1 MQITINGV
9 TIDGADKD
17 VLNLLTKAGVD
28 LSNSTEY
35 YYSKSTG
42 AYVQISKMMDTHLA
56 NAFNVVYKEWL
67 DNIVKQPKFLQNLKN
82 GVPTT
87 WYKYNVYMGLL
98 TEIIKRGL

>member
-1 MQITINGV
+1 MKIAINGV

-17 VLNLLTKAGVD
+17 VLSLLTLAGVD

-42 AYVQISKMMDTHLA
+42 AYVQISKMMDTHLV

-67 DNIVKQPKFLQNLKN
+67 DSIAKQPNFLKNLKN
-82 GVPTT
+82 GVPAS